1 MGRRTDT
8 GRPHPLTRLGPENGA
23 GLFGQIVMTF
33 FLHPTRVLHAAL
45 LTAVLPLAA
54 AQTAA
59 AQTGAAQTGAAQTG
73 SAETA
78 DVSGGRAPAVAAP
91 AGSEDALLA
100 YWTADRLAHAKN
112 LDLIVATRPPALH
125 ARPVTS
131 GARQIFRGGLPTAEY
146 DASLAVDMPGSVAAL
161 EAKALAHP
169 RLAGTSGQPYTTNK
183 LYPSSGAALY
193 KAYPYG
199 TVGHLFFTEPS
210 GDYQCSASV
219 IRASVIATAGHCVN
233 DGSGHYYKN
242 WVFYPAE
249 AGTLKP
255 YGAWTWSN
263 ADTTSAWYSGG
274 GGVPNTQDDA
284 LIILKT
290 RTISSVVHRLG
301 DFTGYLGYEFN
312 AAIPNSIT
320 QLGYPCNLDGCSDPV
335 ATYAQVSSGP
345 SNTFLWGSATQGGG
359 SGGPILQDFGQAP
372 SGVPSETLG
381 GNIVVASFSFYYT
394 ASGYDEDGASIFYA
408 PGQNGDYTFGDLVNW
423 ACTGT
428 SNC

>member
-1 MGRRTDT
+1 MK
-8 GRPHPLTRLGPENGA
+8 RLNLSA
-23 GLFGQIVMTF
+23 ARALRMT
-33 FLHPTRVLHAAL
+33 L
-45 LTAVLPLAA
+45 LTAILPLAA
-54 AQTAA
+54 ALPAGAQTA
-59 AQTGAAQTGAAQTG
+59 
-73 SAETA
+73 
-78 DVSGGRAPAVAAP
+78 DLSGGRAPSIAAP
-91 AGSEDALLA
+91 EGSEAAVLS
-100 YWTADRLAHAKN
+100 YWTPERLANAKN
-112 LDLIVATRPPALH
+112 LDLLLATKPPTVH
-125 ARPVTS
+125 ARPIAS
-131 GARQIFRGGLPTAEY
+131 GARQIFRGGLPTEAY
-146 DASLAVDMPGSVAAL
+146 DPALAIDIPGSVSGPHANAT
-161 EAKALAHP
+161 AHP
-169 RLAGTSGQPYTTNK
+169 LLTGTSGQPFTTNK

-210 GDYQCSASV
+210 GNYQCSASI
-219 IRASVIATAGHCVN
+219 IRANVIATAGHCVN

-263 ADTTSAWYSGG
+263 ADTTSAWYNGG
-274 GGVPNTQDDA
+274 GGVPNEQDDA

-290 RTISSVVHRLG
+290 RTIGGVVHKVA
-301 DFTGYLGYEFN
+301 DYTGYLGYEFN
-312 AAIPNSIT
+312 APIPNSIT

-335 ATYAQVSSGP
+335 ANYAQVSAGP
-345 SNTFLWGSATQGGG
+345 SNTYLWGSAVQGGG

-394 ASGYDEDGASIFYA
+394 ASGYYEDGASILYA
-408 PGQNGDYTFGDLVNW
+408 PGQNGEYGFGDLINW

-428 SNC
+428 TNC

>member
-1 MGRRTDT
+1 MQHIANL
-8 GRPHPLTRLGPENGA
+8 PA
-23 GLFGQIVMTF
+23 
-33 FLHPTRVLHAAL
+33 RVVRAAL
-45 LTAVLPLAA
+45 LTAALPFGAALPAA
-54 AQTAA
+54 AQTA
-59 AQTGAAQTGAAQTG
+59 
-73 SAETA
+73 
-78 DVSGGRAPAVAAP
+78 DFSGGRAPAIAAP
-91 AGSEDALLA
+91 EGTEDAVLA

-112 LDLIVATRPPALH
+112 GDPLMATRPPTLH
-125 ARPVTS
+125 ARPVAS
-131 GARQIFRGGLPTAEY
+131 GARQIFRGGLPTQAY
-146 DASLAVDMPGSVAAL
+146 DPSLALDMPGSVAVP
-161 EAKALAHP
+161 EAKAQARPL
-169 RLAGTSGQPYTTNK
+169 LTGTSGQPYTTNK

-219 IRASVIATAGHCVN
+219 IRANVIATAGHCVN

-242 WVFYPAE
+242 WAFYPAE

-255 YGAWTWSN
+255 YGEWTWSN

-274 GGVPNTQDDA
+274 GGVPNEQDDA

-290 RTISSVVHRLG
+290 RKIGGVEHRVG
-301 DFTGYLGYEFN
+301 DYTGYLGYEFN
-312 AAIPNSIT
+312 APIPNSIT

-345 SNTFLWGSATQGGG
+345 SNTYLWGSATQGGG

-394 ASGYDEDGASIFYA
+394 ASGYYEDGASIFYA
-408 PGQNGDYTFGDLVNW
+408 PGQNGEYTFGDLINW
-423 ACTGT
+423 ACSGT